1 MPDIDPRFALTAVAQ
16 VEQSNEA
23 FGKADIL
30 WKALSDAASAAGEQR
45 AADLYAL
52 NRCCPLAKLKR
63 KPEAFAVASA
73 SLERALQRRDPAP
86 ALDGVFASY
95 VTNPEKGKGAEI
107 FLPSIARL
115 PDSYEK
121 VQVILQALIELE
133 PSQVVGLHQQALE
146 IARRLNESLL
156 EAYCLVGMA
165 YREQD
170 TEKAQ
175 AQWDQAQTLMAG

>member
-1 MPDIDPRFALTAVAQ
+1 MEGPIRRGIGGRRATRRRSLCPQSLLPAGQAQ
-16 VEQSNEA
+16 TQAGGVRRGQRQSR
-23 FGKADIL
+23 
-30 WKALSDAASAAGEQR
+30 ASAAAPRPR
-45 AADLYAL
+45 ARFGRL
-52 NRCCPLAKLKR
+52 
-63 KPEAFAVASA
+63 
-73 SLERALQRRDPAP
+73 
-86 ALDGVFASY
+86 FASY